1 MVYLYDT
8 AIIEDMRSI
17 LDDERIYIC
26 PSDRV
31 FSVIARLNEDD
42 VKMPMISV
50 ARTGI
55 SLLDSQHTMRFTGGI
70 SNISEDEESISRIQV
85 IPIQI
90 NYQFDVW
97 TKHREENDNII
108 RELIFYYMTHPTL
121 EVKVPYGTNLKHTFN
136 IFYDKTI
143 EDNSDISDQVNHG
156 EYFRQTLSVYT
167 PDAYLWKSTTE
178 KPYIFGGADLYVKDG
193 DKYVKDN

>member
-1 MVYLYDT
+1 
-8 AIIEDMRSI
+8 MRSI

-70 SNISEDEESISRIQV
+70 SNISENEESISRIQV

>member
-70 SNISEDEESISRIQV
+70 SNISENEESISRIQV

>member
-70 SNISEDEESISRIQV
+70 SDISENEESISRIQV